1 MSAAWVAAGVR
12 GRGLLR
18 RRIGRDGATR
28 LASSTSLEA
37 ALAELEASPYRREV
51 RRGLDLE
58 SAQWA
63 VSATVLWHLRV
74 LAGWGPPLAAGPL
87 RVLAGP
93 FEIANIVGHLA
104 RLDGQ
109 HPQRAYDLGS
119 LATAW
124 PAVSR
129 ARSVAEVRAAL
140 RSSPWGDPGTDD
152 LPALRLSLEL
162 AWARRAFDG
171 VPGASDWATSTAA
184 LVIARVVAAGAGTSL
199 TPAAARD
206 ATHLL
211 GPRWQT
217 AGSITALAASL
228 PRAAAKTLEV
238 AADPGDL
245 WLAEVRWCA
254 ALDESG
260 AALVARPRPDSATGA
275 GVAAQLEA
283 DAWRVR
289 AALAAAAEGGTRA
302 AEVLSGVA

>member
-18 RRIGRDGATR
+18 RRIGRDGAAR
-28 LASSTSLEA
+28 LASSPSLEA
-37 ALAELEASPYRREV
+37 ALAELEASPYRREA
-51 RRGLDLE
+51 RQGLDLE

-104 RLDGQ
+104 QLNGQ
-109 HPQRAYDLGS
+109 HQHSPYDLGS

-124 PAVSR
+124 ATVSR

-140 RSSPWGDPGTDD
+140 RSSPWGDPGADE

-171 VPGASDWATSTAA
+171 VPGASEWAISTAA
-184 LVIARVVAAGAGTSL
+184 LVIARVVAAGAGASL
-199 TPAAARD
+199 TPGAVRD
-206 ATHLL
+206 TTHLL
-211 GPRWQT
+211 GRRWQT
-217 AGSITALAASL
+217 TGSIAALVASL
-228 PRAAAKTLEV
+228 PRSAAKTLDGV
-238 AADPGDL
+238 TDPDDL

-289 AALAAAAEGGTRA
+289 AALAVAAGGGSSES
-302 AEVLSGVA
+302 EVLGGVA